1 MDLVCDQGLISTFIR
16 IVLEVDTIFLERSQT
31 NYYLT
36 ESVFHD
42 LVSFF

>member
-36 ESVFHD
+36 EPVFHD